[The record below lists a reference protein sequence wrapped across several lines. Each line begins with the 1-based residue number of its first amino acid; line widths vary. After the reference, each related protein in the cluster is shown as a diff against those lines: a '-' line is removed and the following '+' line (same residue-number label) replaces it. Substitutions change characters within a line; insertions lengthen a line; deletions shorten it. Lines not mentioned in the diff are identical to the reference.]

1 MDKKATLNRVI
12 PTMTFE
18 STNPEFTSLKD
29 LRGKNVVLY
38 FYPKD
43 STPGCTRE
51 ANDFKANIKAFAKL
65 NTVVVGVSR
74 DSIKS
79 HHNFINKFDLPF
91 DLISDPDETVCQCF
105 DVVQLKKLYG
115 REYMGIVRST
125 VLIGEDGKLKQEW
138 RNIKVKGHVDSILE
152 HLKAK
157 LQD

>member
-1 MDKKATLNRVI
+1 MDKKATPNRVI
-12 PTMTFE
+12 PAMTFE
-18 STNPEFTSLKD
+18 STNPNFTNLKQ

-43 STPGCTRE
+43 NTPGCTTE
-51 ANDFKANIKAFAKL
+51 ANDFKANIKSFEKL
-65 NTVVVGVSR
+65 NTVIVGVSR

-91 DLISDPDETVCQCF
+91 DLISDPDETVCTCF

-125 VLIGEDGKLKQEW
+125 FLIGEDGKLIQEW
-138 RNIKVKGHVDSILE
+138 RNIKVKGHVDRILE
-152 HLKAK
+152 YIE
-157 LQD
+157 Q